1 MEEAQAETQPEPQAA
16 AEEAQ
21 PEPPV
26 PEDFGLSMG
35 PRDVGMFPEGLGV
48 GSLEDRE
55 DALGPG
61 KWLEQGRSAADI
73 TRDLPSTPIREIE
86 IETGGYP
93 WARFAVMGMVLAG
106 GIAAYRVAQSPGED
120 PADQQRAATV
130 ADAATVQ
137 PLHTTHA
144 AASDAPRVTITSN
157 LEGARVTLDGHD
169 HGRVPASVPVPMDQV
184 LHEICVQKGT
194 RIRCLNL
201 AGEDLAARDP
211 YRVEV
216 EALSVHP
223 SGMPSDPP

>member
-1 MEEAQAETQPEPQAA
+1 M
-16 AEEAQ
+16 
-21 PEPPV
+21 V
-26 PEDFGLSMG
+26 
-35 PRDVGMFPEGLGV
+35 PEGLGV

-61 KWLEQGRSAADI
+61 KWLEQGRSAAEI

-106 GIAAYRVAQSPGED
+106 GIAAYRGFWPSGDDPSNSP
-120 PADQQRAATV
+120 PPPIV

-144 AASDAPRVTITSN
+144 AASDAPTVTITSN

-169 HGRVPASVPVPMDQV
+169 HGRVPARVPVPLDQV
-184 LHEICVQKGT
+184 LHEICVQKGA

-211 YRVEV
+211 YLVEV
-216 EALSVHP
+216 EALSVLP
-223 SGMPSDPP
+223 SGMPSDLP

>member
-1 MEEAQAETQPEPQAA
+1 
-16 AEEAQ
+16 
-21 PEPPV
+21 
-26 PEDFGLSMG
+26 
-35 PRDVGMFPEGLGV
+35 
-48 GSLEDRE
+48 
-55 DALGPG
+55 
-61 KWLEQGRSAADI
+61 LEQGRSAAEI

-93 WARFAVMGMVLAG
+93 WARYLVLGMVLIG
-106 GIAAYRVAQSPGED
+106 GFMAFRMARNHGDDPSDLPRTPTLVEAAP
-120 PADQQRAATV
+120 
-130 ADAATVQ
+130 VQ

-144 AASDAPRVTITSN
+144 AASDAPMVTITSN

-169 HGRVPASVPVPMDQV
+169 HGRVPALVPVPMDQN

-216 EALSVHP
+216 ETLSVL
-223 SGMPSDPP
+223 PSDPP